1 MSRVKDERGEI
12 DIIRLLA
19 GAAKTVAS
27 ARYCWLA
34 TTTENSG
41 TNARPMGGLPRDP
54 NDNDWTVRF
63 ITDGRSRKAS
73 EIRRSGK
80 GAVIFQHDPDEAYVA
95 VIGAAMLRED
105 ASEVRRRWKS
115 AYNPYFPSEE
125 DRANAA
131 LVEINAER
139 IELWIRGV
147 TPEPFGLHTTSA
159 GISQRGVGPGRC
171 CSRSVGSAAAA
182 HAPFDRQRPTPR
194 PALRA
199 GGRPQALSRR
209 IAQGRDAGVSN
220 RVWSG
225 RFDASLAC

>member
-1 MSRVKDERGEI
+1 
-12 DIIRLLA
+12 
-19 GAAKTVAS
+19 
-27 ARYCWLA
+27 
-34 TTTENSG
+34 
-41 TNARPMGGLPRDP
+41 MGGLPRDP

-147 TPEPFGLHTTSA
+147 TPEPFGLHTT
-159 GISQRGVGPGRC
+159 ILERGASGDWRLIARGRN
-171 CSRSVGSAAAA
+171 AA
-182 HAPFDRQRPTPR
+182 
-194 PALRA
+194 
-199 GGRPQALSRR
+199 
-209 IAQGRDAGVSN
+209 
-220 RVWSG
+220 
-225 RFDASLAC
+225 